1 MFTMEDMKLLTVD
14 EAAEVLGV
22 SRRTITRMVETKRLK
37 AQNIGFGKER
47 KYYRI
52 PNTELLRIKDGRTK

>member
-1 MFTMEDMKLLTVD
+1 MFTMEDIRLLTVE

-22 SRRTITRMVETKRLK
+22 TRRTITRMIETKRLK

-47 KYYRI
+47 KFYRI
-52 PNTELLRIKDGRTK
+52 LNTELLRIKDGRTK